1 MADLANV
8 VGVGVLPAHQLGG
21 VLKAVELHET
31 KVNRENKGR
40 DHQPSNNPGKRSAGD
55 GAENEANEPARSACE
70 HAVDCFVNGLGTG
83 REATQTESG

>member
-8 VGVGVLPAHQLGG
+8 VGVGVLAAHQLDGM
-21 VLKAVELHET
+21 LKAADLYEA

-40 DHQPSNNPGKRSAGD
+40 DHEPRNNPGKRCAGD

-70 HAVDCFVNGLGTG
+70 HAIDCFVNGLGTG
-83 REATQTESG
+83 REATQIESG